1 MYYHNSV
8 LAFVF
13 GFGRGRL
20 RAQKERLLGLI
31 ARPFLFP
38 TLGAASADPNVLP
51 RWAQSQ
57 MLIPNEDDNI
67 WSLSVTARLTSK
79 PVRRT
84 RTAFSGIS
92 KFVTPTF
99 TAGIA
104 LREYWGIIVS
114 CVTVV
119 QPSRPLS
126 WAWRA
131 WTLPRPITCES
142 KSTHGPSFEV
152 HYLAIYS
159 ERPRCLEDLS
169 RLVCSA
175 RLQVRDTPCGV

>member
-13 GFGRGRL
+13 GFERGRL

-119 QPSRPLS
+119 QPFHGRSRVSRGPRKDHLS
-126 WAWRA
+126 KFT
-131 WTLPRPITCES
+131 TLQ
-142 KSTHGPSFEV
+142 STPKG
-152 HYLAIYS
+152 
-159 ERPRCLEDLS
+159 
-169 RLVCSA
+169 
-175 RLQVRDTPCGV
+175 RDV

>member
-67 WSLSVTARLTSK
+67 WSIFGDCKTHVK
-79 PVRRT
+79 T
-84 RTAFSGIS
+84 REENAHGVFWNLEVCHSYIHGWHRA
-92 KFVTPTF
+92 KGVL
-99 TAGIA
+99 GDYCQ
-104 LREYWGIIVS
+104 LRYS
-114 CVTVV
+114 
-119 QPSRPLS
+119 S
-126 WAWRA
+126 A
-131 WTLPRPITCES
+131 TL
-142 KSTHGPSFEV
+142 PSFE
-152 HYLAIYS
+152 L
-159 ERPRCLEDLS
+159 
-169 RLVCSA
+169 
-175 RLQVRDTPCGV
+175 GVAGLDPSTADHV

>member
-13 GFGRGRL
+13 GFERGRL

-57 MLIPNEDDNI
+57 MLIPNEDCRTI
-67 WSLSVTARLTSK
+67 YGVYSVTARLTPK

-119 QPSRPLS
+119 QPFHGRSRVSRGPRKDHLS
-126 WAWRA
+126 KFT
-131 WTLPRPITCES
+131 TLQ
-142 KSTHGPSFEV
+142 STPKG
-152 HYLAIYS
+152 
-159 ERPRCLEDLS
+159 
-169 RLVCSA
+169 
-175 RLQVRDTPCGV
+175 RDV